1 MHTLNDSERK
11 DGNCQLVTFK
21 NRVFSNGHPFLTS
34 SVWTSPQKNLRNMC
48 TPLAH
53 NRGPRN
59 NGTSTCSE
67 QDQSFGTIA
76 NNPGR
81 FAKLAQDLPVWIFED
96 QNQKK
101 RKRCCGSE
109 VVFECLVSTVHMS
122 MCKTNVSINW

>member
-1 MHTLNDSERK
+1 
-11 DGNCQLVTFK
+11 
-21 NRVFSNGHPFLTS
+21 
-34 SVWTSPQKNLRNMC
+34 MC

-53 NRGPRN
+53 IRSPHN
-59 NGTSTCSE
+59 NGTSIHLE
-67 QDQSFGTIA
+67 QLQDQMFGTIA

-101 RKRCCGSE
+101 RKRCRGSE

-122 MCKTNVSINW
+122 MCKTNVSTNW